1 MRNPEPSVTLRTV
14 ALIVASAMFMEQL
27 DGTVLATALPTM
39 AASFHT
45 APLRM
50 NVALTS
56 YLLTLAM
63 FIPASGKLADRF
75 GSRTVF
81 RAAIGLFTLGSILCG
96 LSQNL
101 PSLVASR
108 MLQGVGGAL
117 MSPVGRLVLLR
128 ACSKSELVTA
138 MAWLMIP
145 ATIGPILGP
154 PLGGFIV
161 TYFSWRWIFFINVP
175 IGLIGI
181 VMVTAFIQEMRE
193 SERTPFDVLGLMLS
207 GAALACLMFGIEMAS
222 RGAGSITVTAALV
235 LGGVTAAALY
245 IWHARRC
252 AHPILDFG
260 LMRIPTFRMSVFSG
274 SFSRIGAGATPFL
287 LPMMLQIGFGQS
299 AVQSGLVTFASSVG
313 SLAMRVVAPRILQRI
328 GFRNVMV
335 WIGLVATLLLGA
347 CAAIRPTWPL
357 LALYA
362 LLLSQGF
369 FQSLMF
375 MAYNTIAYAD
385 VPRLQMSTATSFY
398 TTFQQVAL
406 STGIAVSAAALA
418 ASLALQHH
426 VRPLTGDFSVAFLAV
441 AGLSLVAPLLSAQM
455 DPSAGAELS
464 GQRVRAAPA
473 RNEPAVAGR

>member
-1 MRNPEPSVTLRTV
+1 MQDGRPSVSVRTV

-39 AASFHT
+39 AESFHT

-96 LSQNL
+96 VSQSL
-101 PSLVASR
+101 AALVAAR
-108 MLQGVGGAL
+108 MLQGMGGAL

-128 ACSKSELVTA
+128 ACSKSELVA
-138 MAWLMIP
+138 SMAWLMIP

-161 TYFSWRWIFFINVP
+161 TYLSWRWIFFINVP
-175 IGLIGI
+175 IGVMGI
-181 VMVTAFIQEMRE
+181 VLVTAFIDEMRQTE
-193 SERTPFDVLGLMLS
+193 YAPFDIVGLVLS
-207 GAALACLMFGIEMAS
+207 GSALSCLMFGIEMAS
-222 RGAGSITVTAALV
+222 RGAGSFTVTGALV
-235 LGGVTAAALY
+235 MGGVLAGGLY
-245 IWHARRC
+245 MQHARHC
-252 AHPILDFG
+252 AHPILEFG

-313 SLAMRVVAPRILQRI
+313 SLAMRVVAPRILRQI

-335 WIGLVATLLLGA
+335 WIGLIATLLLGA
-347 CAAIRPTWPL
+347 CAAIRPGWPL
-357 LALYA
+357 VALYA
-362 LLLSQGF
+362 LLLTQGF

-385 VPRLQMSTATSFY
+385 VPRLEMSAATSFY

-418 ASLALQHH
+418 GSLAWQHH
-426 VRPLTGDFSVAFLAV
+426 SVPLASDFSAAFIVV
-441 AGLSLVAPLLSAQM
+441 AGLSLAAPLLSAQM

-464 GQRVRAAPA
+464 GQRVPQATVPR
-473 RNEPAVAGR
+473 PAVAGR